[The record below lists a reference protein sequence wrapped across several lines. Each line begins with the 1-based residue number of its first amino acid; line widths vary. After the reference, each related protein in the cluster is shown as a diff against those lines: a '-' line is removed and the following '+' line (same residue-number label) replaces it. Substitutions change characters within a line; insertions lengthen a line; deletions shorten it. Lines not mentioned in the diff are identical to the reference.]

1 MKKRVLATLV
11 LCLLL
16 SMALAGCGHEHS
28 YIYVPNNDGTHRIV
42 CEGERCEYSESGTCQ
57 YSSGYVCEICGHKH
71 EHTYAYTMNGD
82 GTHTITCSVEG
93 CQYSAAE
100 NCTYSKDYICESC
113 EFVHEH
119 NLVVTSKTD
128 GTHNKACAACGFS
141 ENVPCVL
148 NEEFVCTECAWTHE
162 HIWAYETVG
171 DGTHN
176 VTCTYE
182 CCPYTNN
189 ETCVDNDYR
198 CDVCGYEFPKW
209 TVKERDAR
217 TYYARKKLNVY
228 AEPTTGAE
236 VVKTLAVDDAIVC
249 VGVVKK
255 YKDQDVLFYQTE
267 EGYFVEQDFKP
278 KNQGVQNLCIAK
290 SDQIYVF
297 DTFYIYDE
305 PRPDYD
311 IPAFERVYNSI
322 DEALIDLTGHDREW
336 YKANWVYKVD
346 MWGRDVYNEPFV
358 QVAENQ
364 YVSYGTIYIDAKGK
378 VSNYIYYKNDI
389 DIRYGFDY

>member
-1 MKKRVLATLV
+1 
-11 LCLLL
+11 
-16 SMALAGCGHEHS
+16 MALAGCGHEHS

-57 YSSGYVCEICGHKH
+57 YFSDYVCEICGHKH

-82 GTHTITCSVEG
+82 DTHTITCSVEG

-119 NLVVTSKTD
+119 NLVVTSRT
-128 GTHNKACAACGFS
+128 
-141 ENVPCVL
+141 
-148 NEEFVCTECAWTHE
+148 
-162 HIWAYETVG
+162 

-228 AEPTTGAE
+228 AEPTTDAE

-378 VSNYIYYKNDI
+378 VSSYIYRI
-389 DIRYGFDY
+389 DGEGVTYGFDY